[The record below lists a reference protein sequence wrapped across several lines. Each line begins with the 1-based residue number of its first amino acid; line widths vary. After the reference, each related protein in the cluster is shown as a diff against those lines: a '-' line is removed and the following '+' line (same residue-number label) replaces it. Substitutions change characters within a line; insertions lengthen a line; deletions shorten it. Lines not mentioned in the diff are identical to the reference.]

1 MTTIYDTRSRVSL
14 LTCSHYNLFG
24 TIWQVNLGCHR
35 TNFFSDSYFSLTIM
49 GKERDAIVLK
59 PDDNY
64 QYFWV
69 IFLKVLPKDRVSDKL
84 MKLLLRDR
92 D

>member
-1 MTTIYDTRSRVSL
+1 
-14 LTCSHYNLFG
+14 
-24 TIWQVNLGCHR
+24 
-35 TNFFSDSYFSLTIM
+35 M
-49 GKERDAIVLK
+49 GKERDAIVLN